1 MESRFHEFKEKIL
14 KMSDILEVVIALFL
28 VIMTLALT
36 IKFIYMVALEGP
48 GVWGE
53 ETIHNILQDAFN
65 LIIAIEFVQ
74 MLLKHSVGSVLEV
87 VLFSVARGMI
97 VDHNGALETLLIV
110 ASIGLVLF
118 IRKTLLLPH
127 DLKESMDEVDNE
139 QDQEVTDQEESPVKD
154 PISFE
159 TEE

>member
-1 MESRFHEFKEKIL
+1 MESRFHIFKQKIL
-14 KMSDILEVVIALFL
+14 KMSDILEIVIALFL

-48 GVWGE
+48 AAWGE
-53 ETIHNILQDAFN
+53 ETIHKIVQDAFN

-97 VDHNGALETLLIV
+97 VDHNGGLQTLLIV
-110 ASIGLVLF
+110 IAIGLVLF
-118 IRKTLLLPH
+118 IRKNLLLPH
-127 DLKESMDEVDNE
+127 DLNESMDEVDIE
-139 QDQEVTDQEESPVKD
+139 QSQKYTDKDEPPFMEAGESK
-154 PISFE
+154 
-159 TEE
+159 